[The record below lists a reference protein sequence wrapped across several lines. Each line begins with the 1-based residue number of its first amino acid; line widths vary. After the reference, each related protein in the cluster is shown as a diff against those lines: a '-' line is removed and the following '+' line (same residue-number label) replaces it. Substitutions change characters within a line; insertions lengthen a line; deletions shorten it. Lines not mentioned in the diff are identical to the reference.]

1 MIMKNSDILR
11 MTMRHIQDIRKT
23 VPNPTDATLA
33 AWRLEDFRHETTL
46 RYYEALEA
54 AEQAKAEAASEEDY
68 TFSIT
73 SEVKL
78 E

>member
-1 MIMKNSDILR
+1 MKNSDILR
-11 MTMRHIQDIRKT
+11 LTMRHIQDIRKT
-23 VPNPTDATLA
+23 IPNPTEETLA
-33 AWRLEDFRHETTL
+33 AWRLDDLRHETTL

-54 AEQAKAEAASEEDY
+54 AEEAKASAEAEEDY

-78 E
+78 K

>member
-1 MIMKNSDILR
+1 MTMKNSDILR

-23 VPNPTDATLA
+23 VPNPTEETLA

-54 AEQAKAEAASEEDY
+54 AE
-68 TFSIT
+68 
-73 SEVKL
+73 
-78 E
+78 